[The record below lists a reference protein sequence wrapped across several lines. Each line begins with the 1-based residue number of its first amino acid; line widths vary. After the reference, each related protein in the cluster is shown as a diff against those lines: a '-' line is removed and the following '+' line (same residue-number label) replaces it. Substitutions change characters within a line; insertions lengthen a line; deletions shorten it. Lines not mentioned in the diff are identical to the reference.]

1 VNRHLHLHVLRLH
14 TVLFGLLLLI
24 GCRPDS
30 SVVPVADPEPGGT
43 EPAAAVAVLNA
54 HLQAND
60 LLAFTRNALP
70 PVLYTQL
77 AAAWKAGLTHWPLDE
92 MPLAA
97 QYPDALATLS
107 ADNARTRLLSRFDEQ
122 LAGSGT
128 NLRQMAELMTIFA
141 LEFIQQQ
148 DSYSA
153 SERTHYRQLV
163 SALGKWARGAA
174 LSDRS
179 RAEKALD
186 LLIPAARETGLNT
199 DTAFVTAGMEATLE
213 RLAPVVAAGKQVLA
227 LYGLELDDALRSI
240 QLQVFDENGDEAR
253 VRMRYRLAGSTI
265 DADIP
270 LLRIDGRWYVA
281 DFVDNVTEKSTG
293 FDTLPTEM
301 EID

>member
-1 VNRHLHLHVLRLH
+1 
-14 TVLFGLLLLI
+14 
-24 GCRPDS
+24 
-30 SVVPVADPEPGGT
+30 
-43 EPAAAVAVLNA
+43 
-54 HLQAND
+54 
-60 LLAFTRNALP
+60 
-70 PVLYTQL
+70 
-77 AAAWKAGLTHWPLDE
+77 

-97 QYPDALATLS
+97 RYPDALATLS
-107 ADNARTRLLSRFDEQ
+107 ADNVRTRLLSKFDEQ
-122 LAGSGT
+122 LAGSDT

-148 DSYSA
+148 GSYSA

-163 SALGKWARGAA
+163 SALGKWAGGAA

-199 DTAFVTAGMEATLE
+199 DTAFATAGMEAALGH
-213 RLAPVVAAGKQVLA
+213 LAPVVAAGKQVLA

-240 QLQVFDENGDEAR
+240 QLQVFDENGDEAK

-270 LLRIDGRWYVA
+270 LRRIDGRWYVA
-281 DFVDNVTEKSTG
+281 DFVDKVAEKSAAVEA
-293 FDTLPTEM
+293 LSTER
-301 EID
+301 EIDVETRIEADGENRDTTRQASH